1 MDRHIQPQP
10 VQKKQETELIGSV
23 ERLIQ
28 NAKKRAVKPQR
39 KRTFPGSKSKGLSK

>member
-1 MDRHIQPQP
+1 MDQRLSPPP

-28 NAKKRAVKPQR
+28 NAKRRAGKPKR
-39 KRTFPGSKSKGLSK
+39 KRSFPGSKSKGLTK